1 MPGNATNAAC
11 AELCFAYRYF
21 GTERGEFDSLRLGKL
36 EGGLILMTGFLCHC
50 GNTLDTVFMRMSTE
64 CTVQCLGNVGS
75 REYCGG
81 ERAISVF
88 HRGSAETGS

>member
-1 MPGNATNAAC
+1 
-11 AELCFAYRYF
+11 
-21 GTERGEFDSLRLGKL
+21 
-36 EGGLILMTGFLCHC
+36 MTGFLCHC